1 MENFRPVKLAVNI
14 CCWATEDINWAE
26 SKHCKVFAQYPQG
39 PFNVLCQD
47 TPCLEELPLLT
58 AFSKYVSVWWKYK
71 SRRGRPVNFMT
82 KLQQHW
88 PMQCQWNTERV
99 SHFHQGSQHW
109 ESWNS
114 QKLGHHHRG
123 QTRSAYQ
130 ATALDNWGVSP
141 QRQDT
146 ERMSSYRFRY
156 NNDGPW
162 NASGTRSAYP
172 TVTRVANT
180 RSPGPKIGASP
191 QRRDTVRVSSYRFRY
206 TKCQPMQC
214 QWNKERLSHHH
225 QGSQQLP
232 HKMASQQRHM

>member
-1 MENFRPVKLAVNI
+1 
-14 CCWATEDINWAE
+14 
-26 SKHCKVFAQYPQG
+26 
-39 PFNVLCQD
+39 
-47 TPCLEELPLLT
+47 
-58 AFSKYVSVWWKYK
+58 
-71 SRRGRPVNFMT
+71 MT

-123 QTRSAYQ
+123 QTRSACQ
-130 ATALDNWGVSP
+130 ATALDNLGVSP

-156 NNDGPW
+156 INAGPC
-162 NASGTRSAYP
+162 NVSGTRSAYP
-172 TVTRVANT
+172 TFTRVANI
-180 RSPGPKIGASP
+180 RSPGTPKIGASP
-191 QRRDTVRVSSYRFRY
+191 QRPDTERMSSYRFRY
-206 TKCQPMQC
+206 TPRPMQC

-225 QGSQQLP
+225 QGSHNIPQ
-232 HKMASQQRHM
+232 KNSSQQRHMSKWQQLNGRNQAQKVTIKSTHQNH

>member
-1 MENFRPVKLAVNI
+1 
-14 CCWATEDINWAE
+14 
-26 SKHCKVFAQYPQG
+26 
-39 PFNVLCQD
+39 
-47 TPCLEELPLLT
+47 
-58 AFSKYVSVWWKYK
+58 
-71 SRRGRPVNFMT
+71 MT

-172 TVTRVANT
+172 TVTRVANI
-180 RSPGPKIGASP
+180 RSPGTPKIGASP

-206 TKCQPMQC
+206 TPASPCNASGTRSACPTATRVASISPTKGQQNRGTCRNGNNIMAETHNSLNTILKQFLQL
-214 QWNKERLSHHH
+214 NTNSLEIFERINEAIT
-225 QGSQQLP
+225 QKDQVVNNTINYNIQVNG
-232 HKMASQQRHM
+232 

>member
-1 MENFRPVKLAVNI
+1 MSFHNN
-14 CCWATEDINWAE
+14 T
-26 SKHCKVFAQYPQG
+26 
-39 PFNVLCQD
+39 
-47 TPCLEELPLLT
+47 
-58 AFSKYVSVWWKYK
+58 
-71 SRRGRPVNFMT
+71 RGGQAKMPVNFMT
-82 KLQQHW
+82 KLEQCW
-88 PMQCQWNTERV
+88 PMKCQWNTERV

-172 TVTRVANT
+172 TVTRVANI
-180 RSPGPKIGASP
+180 RSPGTPKIGASP
-191 QRRDTVRVSSYRFRY
+191 QRQDTGRVSSYRFRY
-206 TKCQPMQC
+206 TPASPCNASGTRSACPTTTRIPSISPINGQVNRSTWRNCNNIMAETKHKRWPSKKHVKTTENMLRNNWRCIT
-214 QWNKERLSHHH
+214 LSSKGWPCCH
-225 QGSQQLP
+225 
-232 HKMASQQRHM
+232 